1 LISGLQRR
9 LTFDNALFPVK
20 LLSSL
25 LKSRTIIKQFKPDVV
40 IGTGGF
46 ASGPLLQVAAIA
58 GIPTVIQEQ
67 NSLEPINY

>member
-1 LISGLQRR
+1 
-9 LTFDNALFPVK
+9 
-20 LLSSL
+20 
-25 LKSRTIIKQFKPDVV
+25 VV

-67 NSLEPINY
+67 NSFPGITNNE